1 MSNTSDN
8 NTQAGALHAGEDS
21 FYMDPVLYT
30 GRPADCTGRLEKEIR
45 TYDLLDELQIPY
57 WRLDHDATATID
69 ACHDVDVRLD
79 IEICKNLFLCN
90 AQKTSFYLLMMP
102 GDKKFRTAVFSKK
115 MGCSR
120 LSFADAA
127 HMEEYLDI
135 TPGSVSVLGL
145 MNDPENHV
153 RLVIDEDIL
162 KDEYIGCHPCI
173 NTSSLKIKKDDLIGR
188 ILPAIHHE
196 YTPVELEW

>member
-8 NTQAGALHAGEDS
+8 NTQAGALHTGEDS

-79 IEICKNLFLCN
+79 IEAPAFPLQARNSWRNFWI
-90 AQKTSFYLLMMP
+90 
-102 GDKKFRTAVFSKK
+102 
-115 MGCSR
+115 SR
-120 LSFADAA
+120 L
-127 HMEEYLDI
+127 
-135 TPGSVSVLGL
+135 VLSACWG
-145 MNDPENHV
+145 
-153 RLVIDEDIL
+153 
-162 KDEYIGCHPCI
+162 
-173 NTSSLKIKKDDLIGR
+173 
-188 ILPAIHHE
+188 
-196 YTPVELEW
+196 

>member
-8 NTQAGALHAGEDS
+8 NTQAGALHTGEDS

-90 AQKTSFYLLMMP
+90 RQKTAFYLLTMP
-102 GDKKFRTAVFSKK
+102 GGKPFQTKVLSAQLGTT
-115 MGCSR
+115 R
-120 LSFADAA
+120 LSFAPPEL
-127 HMEEYLDI
+127 MESMLRC
-135 TPGSVSVLGL
+135 TPGSASVLGL
-145 MNDPENHV
+145 AYDTERRV
-153 RLVIDEDIL
+153 RLVMDRAVHDAAWF
-162 KDEYIGCHPCI
+162 GCHPCK
-173 NTSSLKIKKDDLIGR
+173 NDASLRLRTEDLLHVF
-188 ILPAIHHE
+188 LPHTGHDV
-196 YTPVELEW
+196 TVVDL

>member
-1 MSNTSDN
+1 MSHTSDN
-8 NTQAGALHAGEDS
+8 NTQAGALHTGEDS

-90 AQKTSFYLLMMP
+90 AQKTSFYLLI
-102 GDKKFRTAVFSKK
+102 FT
-115 MGCSR
+115 CS
-120 LSFADAA
+120 
-127 HMEEYLDI
+127 
-135 TPGSVSVLGL
+135 
-145 MNDPENHV
+145 
-153 RLVIDEDIL
+153 
-162 KDEYIGCHPCI
+162 
-173 NTSSLKIKKDDLIGR
+173 
-188 ILPAIHHE
+188 
-196 YTPVELEW
+196 